1 MLSDHIVNLPFVLAM
16 EGRFTDTPFNFL
28 QSLASAAVLGLIA
41 SLEVPS
47 LVAGLTAASIA
58 AQLGESRPGLSK
70 TKFQL
75 LVALQFIR
83 QPMSVVTGLN
93 TYFNMVLQQ
102 VTASRGPSDCKSIR
116 FSATLREVKIIGKD
130 ELNNREIVV
139 EELQSRIINPRHLG
153 IVQAAAVIAADLG
166 PGATP

>member
-1 MLSDHIVNLPFVLAM
+1 
-16 EGRFTDTPFNFL
+16 
-28 QSLASAAVLGLIA
+28 
-41 SLEVPS
+41 
-47 LVAGLTAASIA
+47 
-58 AQLGESRPGLSK
+58 
-70 TKFQL
+70 
-75 LVALQFIR
+75 
-83 QPMSVVTGLN
+83 MSVVTGLN

-102 VTASRGPSDCKSIR
+102 VTASRGPSDGKSIR

-139 EELQSRIINPRHLG
+139 EELQSRIISPRNLG